1 MAELETAMAPAEV
14 ICGYGLTEAAPQLTK
29 ALTLRSHDDLPAAEQ
44 RRRRSTTGLPNVGVD
59 LRVLD
64 DAGHEV
70 PWDGATAGEIC
81 VRSNHVMAGYWERPD
96 ATDDVIS
103 DGWLH
108 TGDMATVDGEGYVTI
123 VDRKKDIIVSGG
135 ENVSSVQVE
144 QALTAHPAVL
154 EAAVVG
160 MPHERWGEVPRAFVV
175 LRPGVDAAPSDRDL
189 IAFVRDRPAH
199 FK

>member
-1 MAELETAMAPAEV
+1 
-14 ICGYGLTEAAPQLTK
+14 
-29 ALTLRSHDDLPAAEQ
+29 
-44 RRRRSTTGLPNVGVD
+44 
-59 LRVLD
+59 
-64 DAGHEV
+64 
-70 PWDGATAGEIC
+70 
-81 VRSNHVMAGYWERPD
+81 RPD
-96 ATDDVIS
+96 ATDEVIA

-175 LRPGVDAAPSDRDL
+175 LRPGVDAAPSDHDL
-189 IAFVRDRPAH
+189 IEFVRERLAH
-199 FK
+199 FKAPKRVDIVDELPKGGTGKVQKQLLRGRP